1 MPNGEVSK
9 TLPAVQVTTLLENV
23 VERTRQL
30 TVAEGQTIGSQAAD
44 SNAIY
49 FIEDG
54 RVKITAV
61 SSSGKEAVLALLG
74 PQEFFLAGFTP
85 GRASRS
91 RLATAILP
99 STLLRIE
106 KQALLRA
113 IQDRPELGE
122 RLMSAL
128 LLRNMAIEEDLC
140 DQHFN
145 HSEKRLARALLK
157 LARPKDNDIRR
168 DAHIPALRHATLAEM
183 VGTTR
188 PRISRFMAK
197 FKRMGLIDYNR
208 CISNPCFV
216 VRTAL
221 LTDRILHNSVNAPEG
236 WSSHN

>member
-1 MPNGEVSK
+1 MSNGEVTK
-9 TLPAVQVTTLLENV
+9 TLPAVHVTTLLDKM

-30 TVAEGQTIGSQAAD
+30 AVAEGQTICFQGED

-49 FIEDG
+49 FIVAG
-54 RVKITAV
+54 QVKITVV
-61 SSSGKEAVLALLG
+61 SSSGKEAVLAVLG
-74 PQEFFLAGFTP
+74 PQEFFLE
-85 GRASRS
+85 GRTVGRSSRV
-91 RLATAILP
+91 RVATAIAP

-113 IQDRPELGE
+113 IQDRPELRE

-145 HSEKRLARALLK
+145 QSEKRLARALLK
-157 LARPKDNDIRR
+157 LARSKDDEIPR
-168 DAHIPALRHATLAEM
+168 DAHIPALRHETLAEM

-208 CISNPCFV
+208 CMSNPRFV

-221 LTDRILHNSVNAPEG
+221 LTDRILHNPVNASGG